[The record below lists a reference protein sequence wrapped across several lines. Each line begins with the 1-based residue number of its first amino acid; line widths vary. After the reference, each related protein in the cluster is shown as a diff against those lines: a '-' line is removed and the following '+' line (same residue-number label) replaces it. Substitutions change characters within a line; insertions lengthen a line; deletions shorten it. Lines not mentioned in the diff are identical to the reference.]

1 MKKPLSDKA
10 AVGVGI
16 AAIALVILAVL
27 IKLTILG
34 LVIWGLVE
42 LVQYLATLS

>member
-1 MKKPLSDKA
+1 MKRQTEDKL

-16 AAIALVILAVL
+16 AAVGLVILAVL
-27 IKLTILG
+27 IKLAILG

-42 LVQYLATLS
+42 LVQYLSSLS